1 MTQSDEQ
8 AVRQVIDDWMTA
20 TAAQDVVKISTLMTE
35 DVVFL
40 IAGHEPIRGRKA
52 FIEGQREM
60 FKHASIEVTS
70 DIKEIQVSGNLAY
83 CWNHLTVNV
92 QPKNGGNAVS
102 RSGFVLSVMK
112 KNASGQWQLYRDAN
126 LLEHET
132 GH

>member
-1 MTQSDEQ
+1 MTRSDEQ

-20 TAAQDVVKISTLMTE
+20 TAAEDVDKISTLMTE

-40 IAGHEPIRGRKA
+40 IAGHEPIRGRKT
-52 FIEGQREM
+52 FIDGQREM
-60 FKHASIEVTS
+60 FKHVSVEVKS
-70 DIKEIQVSGNLAY
+70 DIKEIQVSGTLAY

-92 QPKNGGNAVS
+92 QPKDGGAAVS

-112 KNASGQWQLYRDAN
+112 KNPAGEWQLYRDAN

-132 GH
+132 GQ